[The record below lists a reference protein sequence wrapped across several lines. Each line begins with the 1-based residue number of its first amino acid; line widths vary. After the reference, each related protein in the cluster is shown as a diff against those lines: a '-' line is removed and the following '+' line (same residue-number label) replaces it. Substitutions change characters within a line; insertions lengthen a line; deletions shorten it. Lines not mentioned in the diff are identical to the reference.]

1 MKLVLLILL
10 STAFA
15 DLAFARRLQ
24 IPQPAFSTSE
34 DAAVTR
40 FNACQPGAAK
50 GCRRVTY
57 NFDYISSGP
66 SMVYFPENHFME
78 KANEADVSPV
88 TKAIYYQ
95 VELVKFRLV
104 LVTINLERC

>member
-1 MKLVLLILL
+1 MKLVLIILV
-10 STAFA
+10 SAFT